1 MSKVLEE
8 NELEQILI
16 NILNDGAT
24 GSSGDFTAW
33 VKLYQKLFQNQEIQI
48 ETSIIQKILDSLRI
62 KEIASQGKFDPKEFT
77 ISQKELAKLKN
88 FSKDSFSVL
97 GKGEFSPIQYA
108 RSRQEY
114 FLNMNKATEDEI
126 TDISIATIE
135 AVENSVKYGDGM
147 LVTFEQEV
155 DSTRIYKIAIIN
167 NIKEFDL
174 SDEIERGKYS
184 SNITLMRGVMI
195 MEKLFDKLDLQI
207 KNELNQVH
215 LYAEKKL
222 S

>member
-1 MSKVLEE
+1 MSIVLEE
-8 NELEQILI
+8 NEVENLLI
-16 NILNDGAT
+16 EILNDGVT
-24 GSSGDFTAW
+24 GVTSDFISW
-33 VKLYQKLFQNQEIQI
+33 IKLYKKRLNKDIQEPDS
-48 ETSIIQKILDSLRI
+48 TLVQKILDKLKNS
-62 KEIASQGKFDPKEFT
+62 EIASSGKFDPKEFT
-77 ISQKELAKLKN
+77 ISAKEIQKKKVFHEDK
-88 FSKDSFSVL
+88 FFVF

-108 RSRQEY
+108 RSRQEHFL
-114 FLNMNKATEDEI
+114 FLNQATEEDV

-135 AVENSVKYGDGM
+135 AVENSVKYGDGQ
-147 LVTFEQEV
+147 VVSFEQFI
-155 DSTRIYKIAIIN
+155 DSNRVYKISIIN

-174 SDEIERGKYS
+174 TDEIERGKYS

-207 KNELNQVH
+207 KTDLNQVQ